1 MIKRILSIALSL
13 MLLCLPCAMAEGGS
27 ASTLTVIG
35 NATVSLPADAA
46 MIILG
51 VRETAEDVGP
61 AQDTVNQKIAAI
73 RTALTEMGIDNTDIV
88 TESLYIYANYDYS
101 TAITEITSYTANNS
115 LRITV
120 RDIDMTAGVIDAAF
134 AAGANTLDEVSFY
147 ATDISA
153 ASDQAYAE
161 AVANAMHKAEII
173 AQAAGRQNLSILDIT
188 EGVTYQWIDN
198 GMKLRATAYATE
210 DAAAGA
216 DIQQSN
222 VTVTANV
229 TITYLLGE

>member
-188 EGVTYQWIDN
+188 EGVTDQWIDN